1 MSIPLNL
8 MPDGPDLTQDTYY
21 PMYEV
26 AAELRSILIPKFGSG
41 ETQAII
47 RLIFHY
53 LKGWSATDMIIN
65 ENRPISA
72 HIIYRIRE
80 IVGRLLKD
88 EPIQYI
94 VGNAYFYGMDFEV
107 APGVLVPR
115 PETEELVELVVK
127 QNKHPDLHILD
138 ACTGS
143 GCIAVAIARN
153 VPFSQVEGVDISD
166 KALEVAQRNS
176 DKLKTK
182 VKFIHQDIFTYQPQA
197 ESLDV
202 IVSNPPYIDE
212 SEMKDMEAN
221 VLDYEPHE
229 ALFVDDADPLKFYR
243 RIAEIGKTALKQ
255 GGRLYFEIN
264 PRHAAEMESLLKD
277 MGYDN
282 IEIQLDIH
290 GKKRFATATKN

>member
-127 QNKHPDLHILD
+127 QNKHPDLRILD

-182 VKFIHQDIFTYQPQA
+182 VKFIHQDIFTYKPQA

-243 RIAEIGKTALKQ
+243 RIAEIGKTALKH

-264 PRHAAEMESLLKD
+264 PRHAAEMESLLKE